1 MKIVYTFFI
10 LLLFIAERASV
21 KHISISKEFIKT
33 LLPENPVIVEAGAHR
48 GRDTIKLAKLF
59 PLGTIHAF
67 EPIRSLFSELQEKI
81 VDYPHI
87 VSYNYALG
95 SSTGMANIYISSGT
109 SDAARSLLKPE
120 LYSSERPGV
129 LFNEENAIVTMT
141 LDDWAASNNIKHVDF
156 MWLDMQGYEYAA
168 LSAGPKIL
176 STVSLIHTEV
186 NYTQRY
192 AGHPL
197 FSDYKNW
204 LELQGFS
211 LILEAQKTPTW
222 GNALFQR
229 MR

>member
-1 MKIVYTFFI
+1 M
-10 LLLFIAERASV
+10 

-33 LLPENPVIVEAGAHR
+33 LLPENPIIVEAGAHR

-59 PLGTIHAF
+59 PLATIHAF
-67 EPIRSLFSELQEKI
+67 EPIITLFSELQEKI
-81 VDYPHI
+81 ADYPHI
-87 VSYNYALG
+87 ISYNYALG
-95 SSTGMANIYISSGT
+95 NSTGTANIYISSGT
-109 SDAARSLLKPE
+109 SDAASSLLKPE

-129 LFNEENAIVTMT
+129 LFNAENNIITMT
-141 LDDWAASNNIKHVDF
+141 LDDWATAHNIEFIDF

-192 AGHPL
+192 TGHPL

-211 LILEAQKTPTW
+211 LVLEAKKTQTW

-229 MR
+229 IR